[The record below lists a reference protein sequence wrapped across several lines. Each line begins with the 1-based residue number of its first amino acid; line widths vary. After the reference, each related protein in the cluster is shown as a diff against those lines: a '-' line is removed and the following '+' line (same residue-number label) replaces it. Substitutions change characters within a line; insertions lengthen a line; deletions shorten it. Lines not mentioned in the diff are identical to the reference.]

1 MVTHHNFPARKLGTV
16 FFPIVGAQQTGQ
28 CKVNA
33 WQGKMVP
40 FLGLK
45 KVLANQ
51 YVPNQTKAGK
61 EKCAQQECERPILH
75 ARTWTMK
82 LQKHCRKRPILW
94 SWSQS
99 RTPTWQKT
107 NSYFLRILHYYH
119 IIIGI
124 ITVIITT
131 IIIEGYY
138 LYYHFFY
145 IYKFYCKKLFCTLL
159 SPLIGFE
166 FEATYTKQFFPN
178 R

>member
-61 EKCAQQECERPILH
+61 DKCAQQECERPILH

-107 NSYFLRILHYYH
+107 NSYFLRFLHYYILLLVLLLSSSPPSLLKGTTF
-119 IIIGI
+119 III
-124 ITVIITT
+124 
-131 IIIEGYY
+131 
-138 LYYHFFY
+138 FS
-145 IYKFYCKKLFCTLL
+145 IYTSFIAKNCFVHYFHH
-159 SPLIGFE
+159 
-166 FEATYTKQFFPN
+166 
-178 R
+178 